1 VRPLNVLPVEE
12 TWKHPGLSDP
22 VDVVLG
28 YATALIGEQQGILSR
43 HVPASM
49 PACVYHQLLFGL
61 LADTRVLLMPHLAV
75 GRNVSTEAIEKHG
88 LGLVPVSFNH
98 CSDQRL
104 NYLTCTDSE
113 K

>member
-1 VRPLNVLPVEE
+1 VL
-12 TWKHPGLSDP
+12 
-22 VDVVLG
+22 
-28 YATALIGEQQGILSR
+28 
-43 HVPASM
+43 HVHSYVSCQWTEVIAVPYM
-49 PACVYHQLLFGL
+49 L